1 MIFKLDVNQG
11 IYICR
16 KEEEEEEEEE
26 EGEIIIPTE
35 QGFQCRRLRQGLRS
49 RHMAQNVHTER
60 EFHFAPFLTAVNQG
74 GRTEKAE
81 KSRHFSILIKTAKS

>member
-16 KEEEEEEEEE
+16 EEEEE

-35 QGFQCRRLRQGLRS
+35 QGLQCRRLRQGLRS
-49 RHMAQNVHTER
+49 RHMA
-60 EFHFAPFLTAVNQG
+60 PY
-74 GRTEKAE
+74 
-81 KSRHFSILIKTAKS
+81 